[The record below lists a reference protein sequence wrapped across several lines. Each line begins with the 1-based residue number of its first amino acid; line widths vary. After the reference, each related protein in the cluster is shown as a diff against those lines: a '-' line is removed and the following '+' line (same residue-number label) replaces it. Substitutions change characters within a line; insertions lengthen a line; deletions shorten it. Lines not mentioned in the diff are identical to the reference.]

1 MSESPSIYMPRL
13 LRPGRTTAD
22 TSYGTATAVPS
33 RDTQTRQSIER
44 DNWNDDYRGSSAHI
58 EFPTTETPR
67 TRPSSTSTRQVRLD
81 NTHQTPPSI
90 SMSGL
95 LSKQVCSMLDQS
107 PARTESE
114 PAIFAFML
122 GYIEG
127 DGSISLNRLDQGIM
141 CQRQLIPTAIYAS
154 DIAVP
159 IYRGGGKEQFYAT
172 VIAPSCVYS
181 VAAWLSSNGGS
192 RDSGGGPLIEFASVN
207 YNIGISLSQTPAVEI
222 STLPELLAHLRQ
234 NPDARWG
241 PLNRLG
247 GQATYEHGLGP
258 LALPAHAIW
267 SASDQRDQNAIIDA
281 FAAAGAPWSLHVAQI
296 CPTDGYQSAR
306 IQHSRVSPVASEYKV
321 LVRLASA
328 QLAVS
333 SSRSTIT
340 ARLLPPPHHNSQ
352 APRMLATITSRAGI
366 ILDEQ
371 VSDRAM
377 APSALVRSPLL
388 QNIAASSLAL
398 ANGTPLNLAASEHKS
413 LVASTGPR
421 RGVVAGQP
429 AYQSIIS
436 SNGRPGDDHMVELL
450 KEQRNIRTLLEE
462 QNQLMKL
469 HVSQTQELMRMR
481 QHQPSPQTITRR
493 HLRVK
498 GTFTPTM
505 IDHQPPAS
513 STAVTGPSG
522 VRRSNSLSEIVNGI
536 RSFEMEGYEETEHSA
551 GPAHRRPLSFASPL
565 FTESPQSTDSH
576 VSLPLPSSGA
586 VVTTSTTSSASGSI
600 GISNLVSRIHHI
612 VKDTAGSNAQSKP
625 FERPPLPVYNNIKP
639 PLPGRDLGYG
649 SKVTP
654 TTQKYLDSLNQQQPN
669 QRRVS
674 NS

>member
-1 MSESPSIYMPRL
+1 MASTAY
-13 LRPGRTTAD
+13 GTTAV
-22 TSYGTATAVPS
+22 VPT
-33 RDTQTRQSIER
+33 RDAQARQSIER
-44 DNWNDDYRGSSAHI
+44 DNWNVDYHGGSVHNQM
-58 EFPTTETPR
+58 PTTETPR
-67 TRPSSTSTRQVRLD
+67 THPNSTSTRHTCFD
-81 NTHQTPPSI
+81 NTHRISPSI
-90 SMSGL
+90 SISGL
-95 LSKQVCSMLDQS
+95 LSKQVCSMLGQL
-107 PARTESE
+107 PARTETE
-114 PAIFAFML
+114 PTICAFML

-141 CQRQLIPTAIYAS
+141 CQRQRIPTAIYAS

-159 IYRGGGKEQFYAT
+159 IYRGGGKEQFYAAA
-172 VIAPSCVYS
+172 IAPSCVYS
-181 VAAWLSSNGGS
+181 VTAWLSSNVNS
-192 RDSGGGPLIEFASVN
+192 RDSGSGPLIEFTSVN
-207 YNIGISLSQTPAVEI
+207 YNIGLSLSHVPAIEI
-222 STLPELLAHLRQ
+222 STLPELLTYLRQ

-247 GQATYEHGLGP
+247 SQAIYEHGLGP
-258 LALPAHAIW
+258 LAPPAHAIW
-267 SASDQRDQNAIIDA
+267 SASDPRDQNAIIDA
-281 FAAAGAPWSLHVAQI
+281 FAAAGAPWSLHVAQV
-296 CPTDGYQSAR
+296 CSTDDYQSAR
-306 IQHSRVSPVASEYKV
+306 VQHSRLSPIDGDYKV

-340 ARLLPPPHHNSQ
+340 ARLLPPAQHNSQ
-352 APRMLATITSRAGI
+352 APRMLAALTSSFGI
-366 ILDEQ
+366 ILAEQ
-371 VSDRAM
+371 ASDRAI
-377 APSALVRSPLL
+377 APTALVRSPLL

-398 ANGTPLNLAASEHKS
+398 ANGTPLNLATSERKS
-413 LVASTGPR
+413 LIASTGPR
-421 RGVVAGQP
+421 RDVVAGLH
-429 AYQSIIS
+429 AYQSIDS
-436 SNGRPGDDHMVELL
+436 VASRPGDDHMVELL

-498 GTFTPTM
+498 GTYTPTM

-513 STAVTGPSG
+513 STAVTGPLG

-536 RSFEMEGYEETEHSA
+536 RSFEVEGYEETEHSA
-551 GPAHRRPLSFASPL
+551 GPAYRRPLSFASPL
-565 FTESPQSTDSH
+565 FTESPQSIDSH
-576 VSLPLPSSGA
+576 ASLPLPSSGA
-586 VVTTSTTSSASGSI
+586 AAATATSASASGSI

-612 VKDTAGSNAQSKP
+612 VKDTAGSTAPSKP
-625 FERPPLPVYNNIKP
+625 FERPPLPVYSSKP
-639 PLPGRDLGYG
+639 PLPGRDIGYG

-654 TTQKYLDSLNQQQPN
+654 TTQKYLDSLNQQQN